1 MSKKEKVSTKGGSA
15 YSGKKATRTKT
26 GPYKT
31 KAAVGVKESFGFR
44 MMQVRRQKEWTQ
56 AQLAAASGFDV
67 RVISRYENDGATP
80 SIEAAAR
87 IARAL
92 GVSLDVLGGITAS
105 PAPVDAQLHALMQQ
119 CLALPQEQTNALKR
133 LLKAW
138 LRQE

>member
-1 MSKKEKVSTKGGSA
+1 MKKKEKFAGVQKEIFGS
-15 YSGKKATRTKT
+15 
-26 GPYKT
+26 
-31 KAAVGVKESFGFR
+31 R
-44 MMQVRRQKEWTQ
+44 MLWARRQKGWTQ
-56 AQLAAASGFDV
+56 AQLAAASGFDI

-92 GVSLDVLGGITAS
+92 GVSLDVLAGSAS
-105 PAPVDAQLHALMQQ
+105 AAPVDAQLHSLMQQ

-138 LRQE
+138 LAQE